1 MSVVEDRYLIF
12 KPITGRDRLVD
23 SCYILPRP
31 RMFRLFTYLQ
41 LDREVVWLPLRNA
54 PPHRFF
60 TFSGSPSFAECR
72 SCNEGTGTLVPGLGL
87 AAADQAAG

>member
-1 MSVVEDRYLIF
+1 MSVVVDRYLIF
-12 KPITGRDRLVD
+12 EPITGRDRLVE

-41 LDREVVWLPLRNA
+41 LDREGF
-54 PPHRFF
+54 RFA
-60 TFSGSPSFAECR
+60 TLLHTVFSR
-72 SCNEGTGTLVPGLGL
+72 SLDHHHSRSVGPAMKETGILVPGLGL